1 MLQFDQ
7 PAIFQSFPKLVTA
20 QSTRH
25 GGISPAPY
33 QSLNLGLHT
42 KDQKK
47 NVYENRRRYFA
58 ALGIETDQLAY
69 SHQVHQDQIIEVKK
83 AGSYEGFDALIT
95 QQTDVFLSVTIAD
108 CTPILIYDAQAK
120 VVAAI
125 HAGWRGT
132 VAQIVAKTLA
142 RMQAKYQTQAKNCY
156 AYIGTC
162 IDAKNFEVGAEVA
175 EKFSPALKTWSPDR
189 QKFLIDLKTANQQQL
204 LAAGLPAH
212 QIEIATTSTIID
224 NHRYFS
230 YRQEKTTTG
239 RMLAVIGMRS

>member
-1 MLQFDQ
+1 MLQLDR
-7 PAIFQSFPKLVTA
+7 PTIFQAFPNLVAA

-42 KDQKK
+42 QDQKA
-47 NVYENRRRYFA
+47 NVLENRQRYFT
-58 ALGIETDQLAY
+58 ALGITPTQLAY
-69 SHQVHQDQIIEVKK
+69 SYQVHQDQIIDVKK

-108 CTPILIYDAQAK
+108 CTPILVYDAQEK
-120 VVAAI
+120 IVAAI

-142 RMQAKYQTQAKNCY
+142 RMQAQYQTQAKNCY

-162 IDAKNFEVGAEVA
+162 IDAKSFEVGEEVA
-175 EKFSPALKTWSPDR
+175 AKFSAELKTWSPNR
-189 QKFLIDLKTANQQQL
+189 QKFLVDLKTANQQQL

-212 QIEIATTSTIID
+212 QIEIATTSTVLD

-239 RMLAVIGMRS
+239 RMLALIGMHA